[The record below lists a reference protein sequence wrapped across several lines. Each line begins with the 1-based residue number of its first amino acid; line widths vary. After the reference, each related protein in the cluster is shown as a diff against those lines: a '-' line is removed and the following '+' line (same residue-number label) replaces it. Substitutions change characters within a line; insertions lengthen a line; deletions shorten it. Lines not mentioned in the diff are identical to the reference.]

1 MQEIVRISWFQ
12 KVLSF
17 LFPIVLKEIDSPFYI
32 QFVLK
37 NNKILLNSQ
46 NANQSNGTLKYAL
59 HHAFSHFKWYE
70 KTNVNQILILGFGL
84 GSAYDLLSPIYP
96 NAKFV
101 GIENNDAIYNF
112 YQNIKPHNSQLKLHL
127 IDAQNFI
134 AQCND
139 SFDLILIDIFN
150 DEEIPNFIIHPS
162 FWELCLQ
169 TLNPNGALLW
179 NTLNSNQI
187 ETKHR
192 KTHEFFDTFWDT
204 ITNNRFYVRW
214 KNYNLF

>member
-1 MQEIVRISWFQ
+1 MQEIVRVSWFQ

-17 LFPIVLKEIDSPFYI
+17 LFPIVLKEIDSPLYI
-32 QFVLK
+32 QFILK

-84 GSAYDLLSPIYP
+84 GSAFDLLSPIYP

-112 YQNIKPHNSQLKLHL
+112 HQNIKPHNSLLKLHL

-150 DEEIPNFIIHPS
+150 DEEIPDFIIHPS
-162 FWELCLQ
+162 FWEQCHQ
-169 TLNPNGALLW
+169 ALNPNGALLW
-179 NTLNSNQI
+179 NTLISNQI
-187 ETKHR
+187 ESKHP
-192 KTHEFFDTFWDT
+192 KIHEYFDTFWDT
-204 ITNNRFYVRW
+204 ITNNRFYW
-214 KNYNLF
+214 KVKY

>member
-1 MQEIVRISWFQ
+1 MQEIARISWFQ

-17 LFPIVLKEIDSPFYI
+17 LFPIVLKEMDSPLYI

-70 KTNVNQILILGFGL
+70 KTNINQILILGFGL
-84 GSAYDLLSPIYP
+84 GSAYDLLSPIFP

-101 GIENNDAIYNF
+101 GIENNKAIYNF

-150 DEEIPNFIIHPS
+150 DEEIPDFINHPS
-162 FWELCLQ
+162 FWEQCHQ
-169 TLNPNGALLW
+169 ALNPNGALLW

-187 ETKHR
+187 ETNHPKI
-192 KTHEFFDTFWDT
+192 HEFFDTFWDT
-204 ITNNRFYVRW
+204 ITNNRFYLRW
-214 KNYNLF
+214 KDRV

>member
-1 MQEIVRISWFQ
+1 MQEIARISWFQ

-17 LFPIVLKEIDSPFYI
+17 LFPIVLKEMDSPLYI

-101 GIENNDAIYNF
+101 GIENNEAIYNF

-127 IDAQNFI
+127 IDAQDFI

-150 DEEIPNFIIHPS
+150 DEEIPDFIIHPS
-162 FWELCLQ
+162 FWEQCHQ
-169 TLNPNGALLW
+169 ALNPNGSILW

-187 ETKHR
+187 ETKHP
-192 KTHEFFDTFWDT
+192 KIHEFFDTFWDT
-204 ITNNRFYVRW
+204 ITNNRFYW
-214 KNYNLF
+214 KGDSFI

>member
-1 MQEIVRISWFQ
+1 MNERERISWFQ

-17 LFPIVLKEIDSPFYI
+17 LFPIVLKEIDSPLYI

-84 GSAYDLLSPIYP
+84 GSAFDLLSPIYP

-112 YQNIKPHNSQLKLHL
+112 HQNIKPHNSLLKLHL
-127 IDAQNFI
+127 MDAQDFI
-134 AQCND
+134 NQCND

-150 DEEIPNFIIHPS
+150 DEEIPDVIIHPS
-162 FWELCLQ
+162 FWELCHQ
-169 TLNPNGALLW
+169 ALNPNGAFLW
-179 NTLNSNQI
+179 NTLISNQI
-187 ETKHR
+187 ESKHP
-192 KTHEFFDTFWDT
+192 KIHEYFDTFWDT
-204 ITNNRFYVRW
+204 ITSNRFYW
-214 KNYNLF
+214 KGKYRV

>member
-1 MQEIVRISWFQ
+1 MPEIARISWFQ

-17 LFPIVLKEIDSPFYI
+17 LFPIVLKEMDSPLYI

-101 GIENNDAIYNF
+101 GIENNEVIYNF
-112 YQNIKPHNSQLKLHL
+112 YENNSPHRPQLKLHL
-127 IDAQNFI
+127 IDAQDFI
-134 AQCND
+134 TQCKD
-139 SFDLILIDIFN
+139 CFDLILIDIFN
-150 DEEIPNFIIHPS
+150 DEEIPDFIIHPS
-162 FWELCLQ
+162 FWEQCHQ
-169 TLNPNGALLW
+169 ALNPNGALLW
-179 NTLNSNQI
+179 NTLISNQI
-187 ETKHR
+187 ESKHP
-192 KTHEFFDTFWDT
+192 KIHEYFDTFWDT
-204 ITNNRFYVRW
+204 ITSNRFYW
-214 KNYNLF
+214 KGKYRV